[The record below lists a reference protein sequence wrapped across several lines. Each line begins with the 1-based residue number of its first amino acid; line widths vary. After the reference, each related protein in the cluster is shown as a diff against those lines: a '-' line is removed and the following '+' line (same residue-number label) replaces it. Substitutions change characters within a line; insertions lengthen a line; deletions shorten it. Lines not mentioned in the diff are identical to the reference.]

1 MADLIP
7 SRIESLGDGAELPED
22 SRWGRTPKPK
32 VPSKPN
38 PATPPVDVEK
48 DDSHQLD
55 ELA

>member
-22 SRWGRTPKPK
+22 SRRGRTPKPK